1 MPTDIRRAM
10 ATKLQLEKEAEFAET
25 CMLVCFALYLLNVL
39 LTLESPAFAA
49 YMHGGLIRPP
59 NLCNSYLQSLD
70 FGFLVKN
77 NHANLVIDH

>member
-1 MPTDIRRAM
+1 VPTDIRRAM

-49 YMHGGLIRPP
+49 
-59 NLCNSYLQSLD
+59 
-70 FGFLVKN
+70 
-77 NHANLVIDH
+77 AVICTAG